1 MFIKEE
7 AVDEYGNPIRFM
19 IISIGIDYGASQSKT
34 VFKATGITQMF
45 KQVWTIDEMTIEGVH
60 TPEDIYAKFEEFY
73 NRIVAKYNKVTH
85 AYRRLWSVG
94 RGTNIWFKQ
103 ILATARNTAK
113 STRLY

>member
-1 MFIKEE
+1 MFIR
-7 AVDEYGNPIRFM
+7 DEPKDENGNKINFL
-19 IISIGIDYGASQSKT
+19 IVSIGIDYGASQSKT
-34 VFKATGITQMF
+34 TFKATGITPLF
-45 KQVWTIDEMTIEGVH
+45 KQVWTIDEMTLVGVH
-60 TPEDIYAKFEEFY
+60 TPEDIYKRFEEFY
-73 NRIVAKYNKVTH
+73 KRIVDRYGKVTH